1 MQCRR
6 VDDATMR
13 WSRGH
18 TGGIEDRRAQGA
30 SGGGM
35 GGLGM
40 GGGGMAL
47 PVGGGAGVILLLVV
61 IAINVLGGGGG
72 SLASALDPLGGGG
85 AVEPGQSVDLTN
97 NGDMVEFMGAVL
109 DDANELWADTFKRS
123 GQTYT
128 PTTLVLFTDATR
140 SECGAASSQT
150 GPFYC
155 PADQK
160 VYLDLDFFTELRTR
174 FGAAGDFAQ
183 AYVLAHEVGHHVQQ
197 QTGIEAEVRRL
208 QQEAGD
214 EAQVNGLSVKM
225 ELQADCL
232 AGVWAQAVYEQGD
245 LEPGDIDEGLRAA
258 SSVGDD
264 RIQAGAGMA
273 VNPETWTHGSAEQ
286 RTQWFRAGYD
296 SGNPSACDTF
306 GG

>member
-1 MQCRR
+1 
-6 VDDATMR
+6 MR

-18 TGGIEDRRAQGA
+18 TGGIEDRRAQG
-30 SGGGM
+30 GGM
-35 GGLGM
+35 GGFGM
-40 GGGGMAL
+40 GTGRGGGMAL

-72 SLASALDPLGGGG
+72 NLAAALDPLGGRG

-97 NGDMVEFMGAVL
+97 DGDMVEFMGAVL
-109 DDANELWADTFKRS
+109 DDTNELWADTFGRS
-123 GQTYT
+123 GQAYT
-128 PTTLVLFTDATR
+128 PTTLVLFDGATQ
-140 SECGAASSQT
+140 SACGAASSET

-155 PADQK
+155 PVDRK
-160 VYLDLDFFTELRTR
+160 VYLDLGFFAELRTR

-208 QQEAGD
+208 QQQAGSQ
-214 EAQVNGLSVKM
+214 EEVNGLSVRM

-232 AGVWAQAVYEQGD
+232 AGVWAQTVYEQGD
-245 LEPGDIDEGLRAA
+245 LDPGDIDEGLRAA
-258 SSVGDD
+258 ASVGDD

-273 VNPETWTHGSAEQ
+273 VNPETWTHGSADQ
-286 RTQWFRAGYD
+286 RTEWFRRGYD
-296 SGNPSACDTF
+296 SGDPSGCDPF